1 MLKTATTFITA
12 LISFNAHAISI
23 IEASPV
29 HFGSVAGQLGLSC
42 SMSQFGDISGD
53 CDATNIDIS
62 IGQIIVTDLPRNGNL
77 EVIIKG
83 SSNSS
88 LSYTPVAELN
98 GAKAGNVIIYAEQPV
113 YVRSK
118 GNGADFTIK
127 IYGNIS
133 VQGDLNLSQPYTADY
148 TIQVNQL

>member
-1 MLKTATTFITA
+1 MFKTL
-12 LISFNAHAISI
+12 LISTFAAMSFSTFAITLV
-23 IEASPV
+23 EVSPV
-29 HFGSVAGQLGLSC
+29 HFGSVSGQLGLSC

-62 IGQIIVTDLPRNGNL
+62 IGQVVVTDLPRNGNL

-88 LSYTPVAELN
+88 LSYTPVAELD

-133 VQGDLNLSQPYTADY
+133 VQGDLHSSQAYTADY